1 MNKRDAMN
9 QIRQF
14 GSKFDRLRNAAGGG
28 GGGRNAPKRPKAAPN
43 PASRKSNVF
52 NEQVRYAWHGALQDL
67 KSTPLATFLTVMV
80 IAISLTLPSVCY
92 MVYKNVSSAASQY
105 YPSPQIT
112 VYLEKTLDDDA
123 AARVVGQLQAEQ
135 GVDKVNYLSRDEA
148 LGEFRNWSGFGGAL
162 DMLEENPLPAVAI
175 VVPKLDF
182 QSTEALN
189 TLLDGMT
196 LTVDDTGADMRC
208 QLARG
213 NQAWL
218 SLSSSAPRITL
229 ERMLSLSQ
237 SLGALL
243 ADFEREEHRSIEM
256 GDVLTSP
263 LQLTYALTREEWQ
276 EKWPDVLA
284 LIADVFPAY
293 DLSGFDITSDK
304 ATFKRY
310 FARDGQEI
318 GAYFYAGSARVAPE
332 DIREI
337 RLEWGC
343 RADKALYLAFRSP
356 SQGKGETRNFR
367 IAFSAGIRSY
377 LSMVKMRRLAACCV
391 FSTSSSL
398 PAAISLFRRMNRSAI
413 TL

>member
-123 AARVVGQLQAEQ
+123 AARVVGQDPQAEQ

-189 TLLDGMT
+189 TLRDRVTRIQGVDEVRMDDSWFARLSSLTGLVGRVSAMIGVLMVAAVFLVIGNSVRLSIFARRDTINVQKLIGATDGFI
-196 LTVDDTGADMRC
+196 LRPFLYGGAMLGFSGAFLSLILSEILVMRLSSAVTEVAKVFGTQFELSGLGFDEC
-208 QLARG
+208 LLMLIVCSMIGWVA
-213 NQAWL
+213 AWL
-218 SLSSSAPRITL
+218 ATVQHLRHFT
-229 ERMLSLSQ
+229 
-237 SLGALL
+237 
-243 ADFEREEHRSIEM
+243 
-256 GDVLTSP
+256 
-263 LQLTYALTREEWQ
+263 
-276 EKWPDVLA
+276 PD
-284 LIADVFPAY
+284 
-293 DLSGFDITSDK
+293 
-304 ATFKRY
+304 
-310 FARDGQEI
+310 
-318 GAYFYAGSARVAPE
+318 
-332 DIREI
+332 
-337 RLEWGC
+337 
-343 RADKALYLAFRSP
+343 
-356 SQGKGETRNFR
+356 
-367 IAFSAGIRSY
+367 
-377 LSMVKMRRLAACCV
+377 
-391 FSTSSSL
+391 
-398 PAAISLFRRMNRSAI
+398 
-413 TL
+413 

>member
-14 GSKFDRLRNAAGGG
+14 GSKFDRLRNAAGG

-189 TLLDGMT
+189 TLRDRVSRIQG
-196 LTVDDTGADMRC
+196 VDEVRMDDSWF
-208 QLARG
+208 AR
-213 NQAWL
+213 
-218 SLSSSAPRITL
+218 LSSLTGLVGRVSVKGAKTICICR
-229 ERMLSLSQ
+229 Q
-237 SLGALL
+237 S
-243 ADFEREEHRSIEM
+243 R
-256 GDVLTSP
+256 
-263 LQLTYALTREEWQ
+263 
-276 EKWPDVLA
+276 
-284 LIADVFPAY
+284 
-293 DLSGFDITSDK
+293 
-304 ATFKRY
+304 
-310 FARDGQEI
+310 
-318 GAYFYAGSARVAPE
+318 
-332 DIREI
+332 
-337 RLEWGC
+337 
-343 RADKALYLAFRSP
+343 
-356 SQGKGETRNFR
+356 
-367 IAFSAGIRSY
+367 
-377 LSMVKMRRLAACCV
+377 
-391 FSTSSSL
+391 
-398 PAAISLFRRMNRSAI
+398 
-413 TL
+413 